1 MGKRL
6 FIHRVAIYI
15 VTTIRH
21 IKAIFLRRFCHGPI
35 LVLAHCMALEKEK
48 GKGTR
53 AYSIGGGGG
62 GDIVMDSC
70 QIG

>member
-1 MGKRL
+1 ML
-6 FIHRVAIYI
+6 FIRRVAIKV

-21 IKAIFLRRFCHGPI
+21 IKATFLRHFCQGPI

-48 GKGTR
+48 GGGTR